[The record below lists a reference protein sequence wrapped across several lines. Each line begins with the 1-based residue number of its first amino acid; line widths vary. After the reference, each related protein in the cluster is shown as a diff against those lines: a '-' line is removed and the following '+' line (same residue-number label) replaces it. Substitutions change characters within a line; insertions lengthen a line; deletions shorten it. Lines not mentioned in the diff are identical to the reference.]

1 MGIVIDMAAYRTLQ
15 DVSLYIQ
22 ADNPEAADAGYST
35 DHLYSMA
42 LQAKKIM
49 YYPSQQSGWKES
61 CAFNIAKA
69 RS

>member
-42 LQAKKIM
+42 LQAVEYHPKLTH
-49 YYPSQQSGWKES
+49 
-61 CAFNIAKA
+61 
-69 RS
+69 